1 MALLPKGLQAFL
13 FHAKVLNTYPEVRL
27 IDVEFINAGTI
38 KKSVRV
44 VQDSSTFSF
53 PRKDEIG
60 LCIGN
65 DVQGYYYLGKMD
77 FAYARKLNKEVT
89 IPGTK
94 TNWPIRKIK
103 PGETYISHVLNG
115 LGLLFTN
122 SGNFSLTALNQ
133 DGIKYI
139 YDKMGEPFRW
149 LQATAKS
156 ILLGSITSSLSLGAV
171 IRKTPVQG
179 DKVIRSLTDPTK
191 AAQEFLV
198 NITKIIGIL
207 PKTVVKLHLGEI
219 LQEPVTNPMVPIPV
233 FHTEVGLGGA
243 AAMLQALLAVFN
255 TAGIEIGSIKID
267 NLGNMSINTTLPGAG
282 KLVIN
287 AGTNTHI
294 LSTAGTYIGGTAD
307 IPPIEPMV
315 LGNQLSTWLAGHKH
329 PTSMGLSGAPSPD
342 DIVKLATIL
351 SPLNKL
357 D

>member
-219 LQEPVTNPMVPIPV
+219 LQEPVTNPMVPIFEPNIGV
-233 FHTEVGLGGA
+233 TGLPLRAKLSVSDDGGVA
-243 AAMLQALLAVFN
+243 ELA
-255 TAGIEIGSIKID
+255 SIKID
-267 NLGNMSINTTLPGAG
+267 NAGGVEIKGTPAVVLDALFMYLGVAFGIVT
-282 KLVIN
+282 
-287 AGTNTHI
+287 
-294 LSTAGTYIGGTAD
+294 
-307 IPPIEPMV
+307 EPAV
-315 LGNQLSTWLAGHKH
+315 LGTSLITWLNRHTHSTGTGPSGTPIVPAL
-329 PTSMGLSGAPSPD
+329 PTDFLSQKIFLG
-342 DIVKLATIL
+342 
-351 SPLNKL
+351 
-357 D
+357 